1 MTAIA
6 QWGKSDWELA
16 CKLPGVSVA
25 RLLELEAARADAEA
39 IEADKAEADDAAAD
53 DEEAMDDV
61 TASAY
66 VVSAKCLSIRKKCRQ
81 RHHLRTALN
90 VDKGISVPSNVAS
103 ERVITQ

>member
-25 RLLELEAARADAEA
+25 RLLELLEAARADAEA
-39 IEADKAEADDAAAD
+39 IEADIAEADDAAAD

-66 VVSAKCLSIRKKCRQ
+66 VVSAKCLSIRKKCR
-81 RHHLRTALN
+81 
-90 VDKGISVPSNVAS
+90 
-103 ERVITQ
+103 